1 MRSRIP
7 PSEEIKQEIRAVLE
21 GHERGGHP
29 LERLVRSGAQYLL
42 QKALEEEVEEFLGRS
57 YYRHGSEGRGW
68 RNGYERKRVK
78 TALGALEISV
88 PQVRATLEP
97 FRSRVATALRPRSEA
112 LKRLVLEMYVRGL
125 STRDVEAVFMEA
137 FRQEVVS
144 RSGVSRLGKELQV
157 EFDRWRSRDLS
168 EVAVVYLFLDA
179 CYLPVRQGTREK
191 EGILCAYA
199 ILENGKKVLLHLAL
213 GSRESYDAWLSFLH
227 DIVARGLRLPVLV
240 ISDGQPGLK
249 KALKEVFPHVRRQRC
264 LVHKMRNVLARVPRS
279 MQKEMKQLVKQVFG
293 APTHDE
299 GEKRARAL
307 IGRFEERYPSAM
319 ACLAEDL
326 EACLEH
332 LRFPRIHRRRI
343 RTTNLLERLFE
354 EGRRRTKVIPR
365 FPGEAACL
373 RLVYATLIK
382 ASESWHG
389 ARMTPEILR
398 ALDRL
403 REQPAEEREKEL
415 VAV

>member
-1 MRSRIP
+1 VRSRIP
-7 PSEEIKQEIRAVLE
+7 PSEEIKQEVRAVLE

-29 LERLVRSGAQYLL
+29 LDRLVRSGAQYLL

-78 TALGALEISV
+78 SALGALEISV

-97 FRSRVATALRPRSEA
+97 FRSRVAVALRPRSEA

-137 FRQEVVS
+137 FRQEVIS

-168 EVAVVYLFLDA
+168 ELAVVYLFLDA

-264 LVHKMRNVLARVPRS
+264 LVHKMRNILAKVPRS
-279 MQKEMKQLVKQVFG
+279 MQKEMKQLVKQVFE

-299 GEKRARAL
+299 GEKRAQAL
-307 IGRFEERYPSAM
+307 IGRFRGRYPSAM

-332 LRFPRIHRRRI
+332 LRFPGIHRRRI

-389 ARMTPEILR
+389 VRMTPEIVR
-398 ALDRL
+398 ELDRL